1 MSASGSSTPV
11 LWHIRISHYSE
22 KARWAL
28 DHKGVAHRRR
38 APVPGSHLA
47 IALWLSRGHRATF
60 PVLEIDGET
69 IGDST
74 AISAALEERHPERP
88 LYPADPD
95 QRRRALELEDFF
107 DEELG
112 PKIRLLAWHEVTREP
127 EGLVELVGPDV
138 PDSLMRLDPGG
149 RATVGYSRAFTQLRY
164 GVRSADAAA
173 DARAAVM
180 RAMERL
186 EAELDGNDYLVG
198 DGLTV
203 ADLAAA
209 ALFYPLV
216 NPPEGPGL
224 PVGPEP
230 LESFRAALADRR
242 GYRWVEEIFHRHRR
256 RARA

>member
-1 MSASGSSTPV
+1 MSSSGSSTPV

-28 DHKGVAHRRR
+28 DHKRVPHRRR
-38 APVPGSHLA
+38 APLPGSHLA
-47 IALWLSRGHRATF
+47 IALWLTRGQRATF
-60 PVLEIDGET
+60 PALEIDGET

-74 AISAALEERHPERP
+74 AIIAALEARHPDRP
-88 LYPADPD
+88 LYPVDPD

-127 EGLVELVGPDV
+127 DSLIELVGPDV
-138 PDSLMRLDPGG
+138 PDSLLRLDLGG
-149 RATVGYSRAFTQLRY
+149 RAMVGYARAFTQLRY

-173 DARAAVM
+173 DARAAVVQ
-180 RAMERL
+180 AMDRL

-198 DGLTV
+198 DDFTV

-209 ALFYPLV
+209 SLFYPLV

-224 PVGPEP
+224 PAAPEP
-230 LESFRAALADRR
+230 FEIFRATQAGRR

-256 RARA
+256 RAQA